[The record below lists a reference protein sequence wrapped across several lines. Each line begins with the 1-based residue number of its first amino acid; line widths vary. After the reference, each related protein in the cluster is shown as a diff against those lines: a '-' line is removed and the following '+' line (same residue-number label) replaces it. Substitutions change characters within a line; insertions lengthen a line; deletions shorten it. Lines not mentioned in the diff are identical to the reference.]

1 MNDVYARF
9 ASEKAQY
16 AEKKFPVVFDA
27 PISEEYSETLDSAS
41 IIVPNLYQKLDI
53 EPYQDHT
60 EAFPHR

>member
-1 MNDVYARF
+1 MNYVYARF

-41 IIVPNLYQKLDI
+41 IIVPNLYQQLDI
-53 EPYQDHT
+53 EP
-60 EAFPHR
+60 